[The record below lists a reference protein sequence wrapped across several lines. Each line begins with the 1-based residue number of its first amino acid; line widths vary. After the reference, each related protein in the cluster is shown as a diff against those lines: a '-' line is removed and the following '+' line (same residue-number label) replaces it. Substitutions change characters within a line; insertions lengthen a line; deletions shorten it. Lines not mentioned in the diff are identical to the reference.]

1 MPRQH
6 RAIRSHSFLRH
17 YIGSSVG
24 ASPPWRAAR
33 RASVTLAAF
42 ALLLFEPSAVTAQEQ
57 TPDSRIRAQGR
68 LGTVQVEVRAAAQA
82 QDSYGV
88 EISAR
93 DSSAGQPRGSAVS
106 GPPASDR
113 APQTGFSGNR
123 TGQPQ
128 NGTGRPAS
136 AVPGTAQPPAAR
148 VFLGPPGDGAPGWQ
162 RQDPPGITLPP
173 EERPQG
179 GPQPAGNVGDATSRT
194 SGRPALEWVPVG
206 DSSAM
211 SLRVGELPY
220 QGPLIVETTPGRLWA
235 AREIPAGEPPV
246 PGAEPQG
253 APGADPAALPTATE
267 PASGTSAGRVLEAR
281 EVAVEVLEQIPLPDV
296 RVRMNPNVGLVALP
310 AWFWLEGFD
319 GAAIARSR
327 TVDVPPLTD
336 SSVPF
341 DVVPA
346 GDPSRQGTSFRVDV
360 RVWPVRYVWTF
371 GDGGAHVT
379 QSFGRAYPQA
389 SDIQH
394 VYQYSSLRFRNGYPV
409 RAEAEFAA
417 EFRVDGGPARPLP
430 PVRRRYDAEYRV
442 QEIQAVLTRR

>member
-6 RAIRSHSFLRH
+6 RAIRSHSVLRAFLS
-17 YIGSSVG
+17 SSVSASSLSRASRG
-24 ASPPWRAAR
+24 ASA
-33 RASVTLAAF
+33 TLAAS
-42 ALLLFEPSAVTAQEQ
+42 ALLLLEPLAVAAQEQ
-57 TPDSRIRAQGR
+57 TPGSRIRVEGG

-93 DSSAGQPRGSAVS
+93 DSSAGQPRGPALS

-113 APQTGFSGNR
+113 APQTGSPGSR
-123 TGQPQ
+123 VGQPQ
-128 NGTGRPAS
+128 NATGRPAS
-136 AVPGTAQPPAAR
+136 AVPGAGQPPAAR
-148 VFLGPPGDGAPGWQ
+148 AVLGPPGDGAPGWQ
-162 RQDPPGITLPP
+162 RQTPPGITLPP
-173 EERPQG
+173 EERPRS
-179 GPQPAGNVGDATSRT
+179 GPQPAGSGGDATSRT

-206 DSSAM
+206 DSTAM

-220 QGPLIVETTPGRLWA
+220 QGPLIVETTPGLLWA

-246 PGAEPQG
+246 PGAESQG
-253 APGADPAALPTATE
+253 APGADPAVLPTATE
-267 PASGTSAGRVLEAR
+267 PARGTAPGRVLEAR

-346 GDPSRQGTSFRVDV
+346 GDPGRQGTSFRVDV
-360 RVWPVRYVWTF
+360 RVWPVRYAWTF

-379 QSFGRAYPQA
+379 QSLGRAYPQA

-417 EFRVDGGPARPLP
+417 EFRVDGGPSRPLP